1 MTETQA
7 HEFLAKCES
16 RLLWRKVG
24 NENKVIEIITRNFRG
39 GIVLGLFWLGLCV
52 EEFFDLNLKHENDL
66 TSYYFEL
73 TMITSMLIIAL
84 AMFGFSIWILVRMR
98 QVHLALRGKI

>member
-7 HEFLAKCES
+7 REFLAKCES

-24 NENKVIEIITRNFRG
+24 DENKVIKVITRNFRG
-39 GIVLGLFWLGLCV
+39 GFFLGLFWLGLSAGK
-52 EEFFDLNLKHENDL
+52 FFNLNLKHENDL
-66 TSYYFEL
+66 TSYYFEP